1 MAIARPSNPLR
12 RKKSG
17 TRDAS
22 LTIIATEGEV
32 TEKIYFSE
40 FNTQK
45 TVVEVLPAKNGRSSP
60 KWIFESAKKLA
71 TNTQFG
77 ENDSFWIVIDRDQW
91 EISELA
97 DVRRQC
103 VQSRFNLLVSNPCFE
118 IWLSF
123 HCSNYPTSN
132 SCKNDAVLALRED
145 LGGYRGTKYD
155 AKSLI
160 NKAALACDR
169 AESLDDHQNEIFPQN
184 PGSRVYQLV
193 RHLLAN

>member
-1 MAIARPSNPLR
+1 MQALRLLPQKVKSQKRFIFLNSILKKPLSKFYLR
-12 RKKSG
+12 R
-17 TRDAS
+17 T
-22 LTIIATEGEV
+22 
-32 TEKIYFSE
+32 
-40 FNTQK
+40 
-45 TVVEVLPAKNGRSSP
+45 VEVHQNG
-60 KWIFESAKKLA
+60 FLNLQKKLA